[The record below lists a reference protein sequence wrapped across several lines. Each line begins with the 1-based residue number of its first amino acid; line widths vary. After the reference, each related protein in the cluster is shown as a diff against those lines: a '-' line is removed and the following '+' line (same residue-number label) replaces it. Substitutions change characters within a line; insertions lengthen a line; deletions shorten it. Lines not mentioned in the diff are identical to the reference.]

1 MKKDCSVASLK
12 YLPVVAAA
20 MAFLHVIG
28 LLLGIHLPVFEIAEV
43 VIGFAII
50 ISFSVRLGFC
60 LRHRLLIYYAGA
72 VTACIYLQRFIG
84 LGTLKYIFR
93 YVLLTAGILLLV
105 YFIVVEV
112 WRKIRK
118 NS

>member
-12 YLPVVAAA
+12 YLPIVAAA
-20 MAFLHVIG
+20 MAFLHVIF
-28 LLLGIHLPVFEIAEV
+28 LLSGIYLPVFEIGEV

-50 ISFSVRLGFC
+50 ISFSLRLGFC
-60 LRHRLLIYYAGA
+60 LRHRLLIYYTGA

-84 LGTLKYIFR
+84 LGMLKNIFR
-93 YVLLTAGILLLV
+93 YVMLGLGILLLV
-105 YFIVVEV
+105 YFIASEI
-112 WRKIRK
+112 WIRTRK